1 MTIWQHSCDDVNLTH
16 DQMIELHKDGFL
28 KLSILPSL
36 ETQIERLAK
45 KYFKK
50 ITSGYEL
57 TSRHVIA
64 FGVLGV
70 SVYFGIND
78 SFGWLVLGL
87 VAAVIIVLG
96 KSGNTEKLID
106 LAMRDA
112 EFFNRV
118 RDVKGWIFHIEED
131 KEKEYL
137 VHQAGKEVH
146 DENKKPKYNF
156 VREIKYKKYWYGL
169 DERGSTKEL
178 MKIFK
183 NLGYKIELSRT
194 SNEKELDLILDKKIV
209 VRKNTKGKKVRGLEL
224 QEFWESWKDT
234 HNSGI
239 FISINGFNSN
249 CKYFAVGKQILLY
262 ELEDLVKIVDGKNPE
277 IEMLYI
283 FEQERK
289 EIEKEKN
296 AKRNAEF
303 QSETSVKKTETIA
316 NPIVKVTAPDN
327 LIDRYNNALKNS
339 EGSLRIV
346 IPVTNRNA
354 DKSIKSVFIEWED
367 GIDTFSDTFTRK
379 ELITLRAI
387 KHKNIREIY
396 VRNIDFESEVGS
408 ETAKKPTGA
417 DRLEKAMKMRK
428 DDNWDHPGS
437 IYVAD
442 VPLKKGN
449 KATDYKATDFLIDED
464 ELAVAK
470 KATGISRLKKALK
483 MYKLKKAS
491 KATDFLDD
499 DDDVIEY
506 VNAKKFTS
514 NPVKAFPVVRVEQ
527 DIRAQDFLS
536 DD

>member
-131 KEKEYL
+131 KGKEYL
-137 VHQAGKEVH
+137 VHQAEKEVH

-194 SNEKELDLILDKKIV
+194 SNGKEIDLILDKKIV
-209 VRKNTKGKKVRGLEL
+209 VRKNTKEKKVRGLDL
-224 QEFWESWKDT
+224 QKFWESWKDT

-289 EIEKEKN
+289 EIEKVN
-296 AKRNAEF
+296 TKRNPEF
-303 QSETSVKKTETIA
+303 QSETSVKKTETKA
-316 NPIVKVTAPDN
+316 NPIVKVTAADN

-379 ELITLRAI
+379 ELINLRAI

-428 DDNWDHPGS
+428 DDYWGPVS
-437 IYVAD
+437 IYKANL
-442 VPLKKGN
+442 PLKKSN
-449 KATDYKATDFLIDED
+449 KATDYKATDFLSDEDED

-483 MYKLKKAS
+483 MFELKKAP